1 LYNVNYTPV
10 GFWITSDLGNDLDAR
25 GLVGSVSHG
34 PSHLLM
40 SERLGGV
47 RPEGELG
54 AEHSLEIK
62 RTVQFPGIQMLTKY
76 IFFMISLKQKRSA
89 VFM

>member
-1 LYNVNYTPV
+1 M
-10 GFWITSDLGNDLDAR
+10 GDDLDAR

-47 RPEGELG
+47 RPERELG
-54 AEHSLEIK
+54 AEHGLEKK
-62 RTVQFPGIQMLTKY
+62 RTFQFPGIQMLTEY
-76 IFFMISLKQKRSA
+76 FFWIIFLNNKDRQIA
-89 VFM
+89 I